1 MRKIAVVANN
11 SGGLF
16 GFRKD
21 LLSACL
27 KKKYSIVC
35 LTPFDTDLDN
45 LSKLGVQL
53 KETPLE
59 RRGLNPIKDLSL
71 IFLYLRILNK
81 ENPDLVI
88 TYTIKPNI
96 YAGLICRLKKIPY
109 AVNITGLGS
118 TFQNEGLLKKLVTAM
133 YKVSAKK
140 AKVVFFENIENLE
153 TFVKLGIL
161 KYEQTQ
167 LLNGAGVNLE
177 KFKFEEYPRENDTI
191 RFLFMGRVMA
201 EKGVNELFEAM
212 QRLYKNGYNFELD
225 VLGNYEEDYK
235 NIINKFENEG
245 WLKYHGYQN
254 DVKPFIK
261 NSHCFVLPSWH
272 EGMANT
278 NLESGAMGRPVI
290 TSNIHGCLEAV
301 VDGKTG
307 FLVEPK
313 NAGSLYEKLKEFIEL
328 PYEKKCE
335 MGKESHNYIAENFDK
350 KDVVEKTIQRLQI

>member
-1 MRKIAVVANN
+1 MSKILIIANN
-11 SGGLF
+11 AGGLYD
-16 GFRKD
+16 FRGD
-21 LLSACL
+21 LI
-27 KKKYSIVC
+27 KKLVSLGHTVTASVPATENVEELVSIGCKVID
-35 LTPFDTDLDN
+35 TPVD
-45 LSKLGVQL
+45 
-53 KETPLE
+53 
-59 RRGLNPIKDLSL
+59 RRGMNPIKDLDL
-71 IFLYLRILNK
+71 VTKYNKILNQIK
-81 ENPDLVI
+81 PDIVL
-88 TYTIKPNI
+88 TYTIKPNV
-96 YAGLICRLKKIPY
+96 YGGFLCRLKNISY

-153 TFVKLGIL
+153 TFVKLGIA
-161 KYEQTQ
+161 KHEQTQ

-177 KFKFEEYPRENDTI
+177 KFKFEEYPIENGTT

-201 EKGVNELFEAM
+201 EKGVNELFNAM
-212 QRLYKNGYNFELD
+212 DRLYNDGYKVNLD
-225 VLGNYEEDYK
+225 LLGNYEEDYK
-235 NIINKFENEG
+235 TIIDKYEKKG
-245 WLKYHGYQN
+245 WLKYHGYQE

-301 VDGKTG
+301 VNGKTG

-313 NAGSLYEKLKEFIEL
+313 NADSLYEKFKEFIEL
-328 PYEKKCE
+328 PYDKKCE
-335 MGKESHNYIAENFDK
+335 MGRESHNHIAKNFDK